1 MSISVGIIAHNE
13 EKNIARILE
22 AILGQS
28 IAVKEIIVVS
38 SGSTDKTNEIVRK
51 YAKKHKSI
59 TLMTQEKRLG
69 KASAINEFLKRASS
83 EILVL
88 ESADT
93 TPKNDAIEKIVRRFS
108 DKRVGIVA
116 SRPIPANCGGI
127 LGHIVNLQWELHHQI
142 SLQKPKFGELVGF
155 RNLVESVPKTAVDEE
170 QIAALIQRLGY
181 KAKYA
186 SDAIVYNHGPENLRD
201 FLRQRRRIFCGHL
214 ELKKDFDYKPA
225 SLDNKAIVTGLWK
238 TLKVKDSPY
247 VALAV
252 ILEAVGRAL
261 GLFDYCTNKEKHY
274 IWEVAKS
281 TK

>member
-1 MSISVGIIAHNE
+1 MSISVGIMAYNE
-13 EKNIARILE
+13 EKNIARILD

-59 TLMTQEKRLG
+59 TLITQEKRLG

-83 EILVL
+83 DILVL

-93 TPKNDAIEKIVRRFS
+93 TPKNGAIEKMVKRFS
-108 DKRVGIVA
+108 DEKVGIVA
-116 SRPIPANCGGI
+116 SRPIPANCEGI
-127 LGHIVNLQWELHHQI
+127 LGHVVNLQWELHHQI
-142 SLQKPKFGELVGF
+142 SLQKPKFGELIGF
-155 RNLVESVPKTAVDEE
+155 RRVIDKIPNTAVDEE

-186 SDAIVYNHGPENLRD
+186 SDAIVYNKGPKNLKD
-201 FLRQRRRIFCGHL
+201 FFGQRRHIYCGHL
-214 ELKKDFDYKPA
+214 ELKKDFHYKPA

-238 TLKVKDSPY
+238 TLKIKDLPY
-247 VALAV
+247 IALAV
-252 ILEAVGRAL
+252 ILEAIGRAL
-261 GLFDYCTNKEKHY
+261 GLFDYYTNKEKHY